1 MKLYNEKY
9 DVFFGENGLTS
20 TSANFIANKAKEL
33 YDMPQ
38 RILGNIKFTDYSIC
52 VPGTGQQAYEVKEGM
67 TLDQLDKSINAIDSI
82 GELKALISWLR
93 EAIKARENMLAEIQK
108 VSWAFIVA
116 NLGYDAPEQPRR
128 IQPMTQD
135 EALATLSIKE
145 RCRYYTLEAQ
155 CANLGKIIH
164 PDGPLSNALKNVKS
178 KILNPISTR
187 GEGRDLTITKYSASI
202 DPAEVEKRMM
212 VLQEKHRSYQAE
224 LNGIKHKLE
233 VMVQEDTAKKQSEFT
248 NAYSEWTKEINR
260 LEQVA
265 EEARL
270 KELEIAR
277 GLKIVIPD
285 ALRKAYDIV
294 KAAGAEA

>member
-1 MKLYNEKY
+1 
-9 DVFFGENGLTS
+9 
-20 TSANFIANKAKEL
+20 
-33 YDMPQ
+33 
-38 RILGNIKFTDYSIC
+38 
-52 VPGTGQQAYEVKEGM
+52 M
-67 TLDQLDKSINAIDSI
+67 TLDQLDESINAIDSI

-108 VSWAFIVA
+108 APLSVITD
-116 NLGYDAPEQPRR
+116 NLGCDIPEQPRR
-128 IQPMTQD
+128 IQPITQD

-164 PDGPLSNALKNVKS
+164 PDGPLSKALKRVKER
-178 KILNPISTR
+178 ILNPISTS

-270 KELEIAR
+270 KELEVAR